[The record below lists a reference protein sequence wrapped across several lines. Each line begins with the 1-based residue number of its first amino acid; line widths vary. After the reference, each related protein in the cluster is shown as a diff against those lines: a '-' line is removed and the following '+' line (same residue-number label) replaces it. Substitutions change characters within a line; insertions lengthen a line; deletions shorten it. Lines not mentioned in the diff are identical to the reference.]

1 MAELCRECFIEIW
14 RPDKYE
20 ISRIVMSKDNGICE
34 GCMNYGPYVETIR
47 GTLTDYKNDKPIDF
61 DYYFGL
67 IMEER
72 NEQT

>member
-1 MAELCRECFIEIW
+1 M
-14 RPDKYE
+14 
-20 ISRIVMSKDNGICE
+20 CE

-61 DYYFGL
+61 NYYFNL